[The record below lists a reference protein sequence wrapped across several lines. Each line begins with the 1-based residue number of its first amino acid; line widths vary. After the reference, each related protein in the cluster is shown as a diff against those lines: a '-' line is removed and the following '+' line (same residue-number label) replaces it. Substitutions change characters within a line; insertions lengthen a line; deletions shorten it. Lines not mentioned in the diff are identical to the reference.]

1 MAFDFIA
8 TKLVCSVQSLS
19 GTTILVYIVNAAL
32 LYACEVP
39 SVF

>member
-8 TKLVCSVQSLS
+8 TKLVCSVQSMS
-19 GTTILVYIVNAAL
+19 GTTILVYNVNGAL